1 MPLGEGFPLPLRR
14 NTKSKRKCRSLA
26 PTPLSLI
33 ESDSL
38 LHPVE
43 TGSPKPEVWSIAWHQ
58 DHCLGGQ
65 VPVASLETL
74 QFTHLAKYKLPDG
87 SKIIPF
93 KNPYPPDVL
102 WILTLTGSPQPTH
115 RTFSNTRTA
124 PTDLSSKRLFNVF
137 RLMIAHSDMPIVNAL
152 HSSASCWTA

>member
-1 MPLGEGFPLPLRR
+1 MRLGEGFPLPLRR
-14 NTKSKRKCRSLA
+14 NTKSERRKCRSLGS
-26 PTPLSLI
+26 TPLSLT

-38 LHPVE
+38 LHPVD
-43 TGSPKPEVWSIAWHQ
+43 TGSPKPVLPSIAWHQ

-137 RLMIAHSDMPIVNAL
+137 RLMIAHSPMPIVDDL
-152 HSSASCWTA
+152 HWSASC